1 MAQQDQKSPR
11 EYHLKLDELVHHTHL
26 PQTSVSQ
33 WLDGVLEVI
42 GRTVSWVWVVL
53 MLVIVGNVIL
63 RYVFGQGLIVFEEIQ
78 WHIYSVGFLI
88 ALSYC
93 LVHDDHV
100 RVDVLHDRMSL
111 KTQGWIELLG
121 LVLFLLPFAFIVVKD
136 AIPFVINSYQL
147 NEVSDAPGGLPH
159 RWAIKSVLP
168 IAFVLLWIAAFSRLL
183 RVTALL
189 FNFPDPIKMQ
199 SKP

>member
-1 MAQQDQKSPR
+1 MAKKEQQAP
-11 EYHLKLDELVHHTHL
+11 EIHLHLDDFVHHTNL
-26 PQTSVSQ
+26 PQTTVSQ
-33 WLDGVLEVI
+33 RLDGLLEVI
-42 GRTVSWVWVVL
+42 GRAVSWIWVVL

-63 RYVFGQGLIVFEEIQ
+63 RYVFGQGFIELEEIQ
-78 WHIYSVGFLI
+78 WHLYSIGFLI

-121 LVLFLLPFAFIVVKD
+121 LVIFLLPFAFIVVKD
-136 AIPFVINSYQL
+136 SIPFVVNAYTMH
-147 NEVSDAPGGLPH
+147 EVSDAPGGLPH
-159 RWAIKSVLP
+159 RWAIKAVLP
-168 IAFVLLWIAAFSRLL
+168 IAFALLWVAAFSRLL

-189 FNFPDPIKMQ
+189 FNFPSAIKIQ
-199 SKP
+199 SKS